1 MLYLGEF
8 QVDKILMEGLAF
20 HGYHGVLKEEK
31 KLGQK
36 FFVDVILYVDLK
48 KAGKTDDLNYT
59 VNYEEVYRI
68 IEKIIKNEQYNL
80 LEALAEK
87 ICGNVLYSFDIVQK
101 INVKIKKPEAP
112 VAGIFDCF
120 AVQIERER

>member
-1 MLYLGEF
+1 M
-8 QVDKILMEGLAF
+8 DRILMKGLAF

-31 KLGQK
+31 KLGQR
-36 FFVDVILYVDLK
+36 FFVDIILYVDLK
-48 KAGKTDDLNYT
+48 KAGETDDLNYT
-59 VNYEEVYRI
+59 VNYEAVYVM

-80 LEALAEK
+80 LETLAEK
-87 ICGNVLYSFDIVQK
+87 ICGDVLNSFDMVQK
-101 INVKIKKPEAP
+101 VDVKIKKPEAP